1 MQDPAPQDQ
10 GEGTWTPNKGVS
22 MFYKAV
28 KMGYIAVGIFK
39 DTIYHV
45 LHSNQE

>member
-28 KMGYIAVGIFK
+28 KMGQSTMFFIQIRSEG
-39 DTIYHV
+39 
-45 LHSNQE
+45 S